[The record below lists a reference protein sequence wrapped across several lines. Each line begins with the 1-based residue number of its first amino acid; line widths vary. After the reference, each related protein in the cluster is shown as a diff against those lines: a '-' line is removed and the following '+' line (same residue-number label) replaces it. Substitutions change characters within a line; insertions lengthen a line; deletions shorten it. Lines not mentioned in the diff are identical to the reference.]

1 MQYLATETGEAT
13 QAHLVESKPGHSER
27 GDGGALIYLIESPD
41 GKVLFQ
47 DTSGRYDGIMERI
60 KPDVALLAAAGR
72 GNINGEPI
80 QGSLAQFVA
89 QQVELLRPTKVVFGH
104 HDNWMPGFSIPVN
117 TKPLIEAIRQID
129 GDVEVLEPGYLAAT
143 KILP

>member
-1 MQYLATETGEAT
+1 
-13 QAHLVESKPGHSER
+13 
-27 GDGGALIYLIESPD
+27 
-41 GKVLFQ
+41 
-47 DTSGRYDGIMERI
+47 MERI
-60 KPDVALLAAAGR
+60 NPDVALLAAAGR

-89 QQVELLRPTKVVFGH
+89 QQVELLRPRKVVFGH

-117 TKPLIEAIRQID
+117 TQPLIDAIRQID